1 MVALVR
7 GDDSDL
13 FSSTEDLARLLHT
26 ENTFVQQLRDLTA
39 NLEKDL
45 NILRTFLDTHYK
57 EDRVTDGITYV
68 SNPLNSLYLIRRLSL
83 DFGRSEVAKVLEN
96 NQTEELRLSLQNLTH
111 SFPGTEDWMGAANGI
126 FLLQE
131 HYDLNITKLA
141 AGVIEFEGKQAGE
154 IDNLPN
160 IKRQSVTMVA
170 GIPLS
175 LSLLPF
181 ILSVVGRLEPR
192 IPGCK

>member
-1 MVALVR
+1 MLLSLLAPLMVALVR

-154 IDNLPN
+154 MI
-160 IKRQSVTMVA
+160 IYQ
-170 GIPLS
+170 I
-175 LSLLPF
+175 
-181 ILSVVGRLEPR
+181 
-192 IPGCK
+192 

>member
-1 MVALVR
+1 M
-7 GDDSDL
+7 
-13 FSSTEDLARLLHT
+13 SS
-26 ENTFVQQLRDLTA
+26 
-39 NLEKDL
+39 
-45 NILRTFLDTHYK
+45 
-57 EDRVTDGITYV
+57 ITYV

-141 AGVIEFEGKQAGE
+141 AGVIEFEGEQAGT
-154 IDNLPN
+154 
-160 IKRQSVTMVA
+160 V
-170 GIPLS
+170 
-175 LSLLPF
+175 
-181 ILSVVGRLEPR
+181 
-192 IPGCK
+192 